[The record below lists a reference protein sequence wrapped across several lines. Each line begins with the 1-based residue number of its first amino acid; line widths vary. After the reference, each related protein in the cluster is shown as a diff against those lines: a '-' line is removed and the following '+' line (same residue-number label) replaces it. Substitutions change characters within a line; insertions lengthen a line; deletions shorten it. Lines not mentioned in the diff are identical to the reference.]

1 VRLHEQGYHADTPW
15 TRTEYRYD
23 DYDRGRDSG
32 QRFDER
38 RRESR
43 GRGSLLSGRDYGND
57 REDGSRE
64 YQRNYGEP
72 SYSGRSFSRQ
82 GSERDERDWRRET
95 WGDERYGSGMGSSS
109 GQDWRT
115 GRYGGGLGFGRE
127 ERGQWGE
134 PWGRDRDW
142 RTGEDWSRGRE
153 GFSRGS
159 ESGRTFGG
167 LTSYGPGRFAGRG
180 PKGYRR
186 SDDRIREDICERL
199 TEHPDIDA
207 SEMEIRVVNAEV
219 ILLGNVEDRNQK
231 RMAEDVAESVS
242 GVQDVRNDLK
252 ISKGL
257 GERIGEALGLSGRRE
272 QDRQTTGQQQGT
284 TGQQGTTQ
292 QQYGRTGATQT
303 NR

>member
-1 VRLHEQGYHADTPW
+1 MAD
-15 TRTEYRYD
+15 RYD
-23 DYDRGRDSG
+23 DYDRGRDPG

-43 GRGSLLSGRDYGND
+43 GRGSLLGGRDYEND
-57 REDGSRE
+57 REEGGRE
-64 YQRNYGEP
+64 FQRNYGEP
-72 SYSGRSFSRQ
+72 SYGGRSFSRQ
-82 GSERDERDWRRET
+82 GSERDERDWRREN
-95 WGDERYGSGMGSSS
+95 WGYGEERGYGGGIG

-153 GFSRGS
+153 GYGRGASRS
-159 ESGRTFGG
+159 EWGQTFGG
-167 LTSYGPGRFAGRG
+167 LTSHGPGRFAGRG

-186 SDDRIREDICERL
+186 SDDRIREEICERL
-199 TEHPDIDA
+199 TQHPDIDA
-207 SEMEIRVVNAEV
+207 SDMEIQVVNAEV
-219 ILLGNVEDRNQK
+219 ILLGTVEDRNQK
-231 RMAEDVAESVS
+231 RMAEDIAESVS

-252 ISKGL
+252 IPRGL
-257 GERIGEALGLSGRRE
+257 GERIGEALGLSGGRE
-272 QDRQTTGQQQGT
+272 QERRTTGQQQGT
-284 TGQQGTTQ
+284 SQQGTQ
-292 QQYGRTGATQT
+292 QQYGRSGVTQT